1 MKGVFGALAT
11 LAGAVVVFV
20 DVASAAGVEGQEA
33 PPPPVKIIVAQ
44 ETVPDVGL
52 DVQAVCQGKTVVF
65 SFLNVGEPWPAVANI
80 KIFRVSDQ
88 VLLFHRSMRMAK
100 MQKASFK
107 LPAAKNPGGE
117 IGLFVEPSWMMRT
130 FSVDAKA
137 TCD

>member
-1 MKGVFGALAT
+1 MNGMFGALASLVGAMVICAGGA
-11 LAGAVVVFV
+11 LASGA
-20 DVASAAGVEGQEA
+20 EGEKA
-33 PPPPVKIIVAQ
+33 PPPVKIIVAQ

-52 DVQAVCQGKTVVF
+52 DVEAVCQGKTVVF

-88 VLLFHRSMRMAK
+88 VLLFHRSMRMTK

-117 IGLFVEPSWMMRT
+117 IGFFVEPSWMMRSFT
-130 FSVDAKA
+130 VDAKA